1 MERWATDLRFSL
13 RALMRRPGFT
23 IIAVAMLALGI
34 GANTLIFSAVNG
46 VLLRP
51 LPYDNGD
58 RIGIL
63 WHTFGDGA
71 QDLPAVHALD
81 VMDYRD
87 RSELFEDFTIAT
99 GREWILGE
107 DDSPEVVDA
116 GIVEAGFFEFF
127 GATPLLGR
135 TFTPEEDVPT
145 AAPVVLLSHRLW
157 VRRFGSDPEIVGQTI
172 PLAGIRMLVVGVLPV
187 SFRLELPGEAFLLR
201 DPELWVSMR
210 LNHDRLPPRNF
221 TAYTGFGRLRPGA
234 TFAQAQTEI
243 EALAAGLMEEHP
255 EHASSKLEARIV
267 PLLDDV
273 VKEAHRTLV
282 VLFGAVALVLLIAC
296 ANVANLVMARSQTRT
311 GELALRR
318 ALGAGRGSVLRL
330 LVSESFVLSAA
341 GLVLGLILAQGG
353 LTLLASLGADSLPRL
368 EGVKIDGPVLLFS
381 AAVTILS
388 AALFGL
394 IPAMRMAGIGTAQQ
408 LRGASLAGATRS
420 ARRMTNALVVAEVAA
435 SLVLLFATG
444 LLVRT
449 FSAIGEVDPGYDLQE
464 VLTLR
469 TNLPIGRFADN
480 ESRVA
485 LQEQLLSRVRALP
498 GVDGAAVVSQL
509 PLTGSGPLQPYA
521 FNEETARNWESV
533 TADQRFV
540 SPSFFDVMGARMLSG
555 NTFTGDPETDG
566 FTIVID
572 DILAERAFPGQD
584 AVGELLQISPN
595 GTPEQFLNARIVGV
609 VEHLRLHDI
618 ARPNLPGIWF
628 PMGGSARFSLAIRA
642 SSNPQALIAPVRA
655 ILGELAPGAP
665 IEDVMTMETLAGE
678 TLATLRLMLGL
689 MTGFGLSAL
698 LLASLGI
705 YGVLS
710 QAVIRRSREI
720 GVRMAL
726 GQTPSEVRGEIVMEG
741 GRLIGLA
748 LLLGAPVAAGMGMA
762 ARSVLVG
769 VAPTDPATLITTSLI
784 LAAVG
789 LFACWIPARRATRV
803 DPAASL
809 RE

>member
-23 IIAVAMLALGI
+23 VIAVSMLALGI
-34 GANTLIFSAVNG
+34 GANTLIFSVVHG

-51 LPYDNGD
+51 LPYDNSD

-71 QDLPAVHALD
+71 QDLPAVHVLD
-81 VMDYRD
+81 VLDYRD
-87 RSELFEDFTIAT
+87 RSELFEDFTVAT

-107 DDSPEVVDA
+107 DDAPEVVDA
-116 GIVEAGFFEFF
+116 GFVEAGFFEFF

-135 TFTPEEDVPT
+135 TITPEDDVPG

-157 VRRFGSDPEIVGQTI
+157 VRRFGSDPDIVGQTI
-172 PLAGIRMLVVGVLPV
+172 PLAGNQMLVVGVLPE
-187 SFRLELPGEAFLLR
+187 SFRLELPGEAFLLN

-210 LNHDRLPPRNF
+210 LDRERLPPRNF
-221 TAYTGFGRLRPGA
+221 TGYTGFGRLRPGVNF
-234 TFAQAQTEI
+234 TQGQTEI
-243 EALAAGLMEEHP
+243 EALAARLREEHP
-255 EHASSKLEARIV
+255 EHASSRLEARVV

-282 VLFGAVALVLLIAC
+282 ILLGAVALVLLIAC
-296 ANVANLVMARSQTRT
+296 ANVANLVLARSQTRT
-311 GELALRR
+311 SELALRR
-318 ALGAGRGSVLRL
+318 ALGAGRGSVIRL
-330 LVSESFVLSAA
+330 LLSESVILSAA
-341 GLVLGLILAQGG
+341 GLLLGLLLAQGG
-353 LTLLASLGADSLPRL
+353 LTLLASLGANSVPRL
-368 EGVKIDGPVLLFS
+368 EGATLNAPVLLFS
-381 AAVTILS
+381 SGVTILS
-388 AALFGL
+388 AGLFGL
-394 IPAMRMAGIGTAQQ
+394 LPALRVAGGREAGQ
-408 LRGASLAGATRS
+408 LRGASVAGATRS

-444 LLVRT
+444 LLIRT
-449 FSAIGEVDPGYDLQE
+449 FSAIAEVDPGYDLEE

-485 LQEQLLSRVRALP
+485 LQDQLLARIRALP
-498 GVDGAAVVSQL
+498 GVEGAAVVSQL

-521 FNEETARNWESV
+521 WNEETARNWESV

-540 SPSFFDVMGARMLSG
+540 SPSFFDVMGARLISG
-555 NTFTGDPETDG
+555 DTFTGDPETDG
-566 FTIVID
+566 FTIVVD
-572 DILAERAFPGQD
+572 DLLAERAFPGMD
-584 AVGELLQISPN
+584 AVGQLLQINPN
-595 GTPEQFLNARIVGV
+595 GTPEEFLKARIVGV

-618 ARPNLPGIWF
+618 ARPGLPGIWF
-628 PMGGSARFSLAIRA
+628 PMRGSARFSLAIR
-642 SSNPQALIAPVRA
+642 SSNPAALIAPVRA

-665 IEDVMTMETLAGE
+665 IEEVVTMETRAGE
-678 TLATLRLMLGL
+678 TLVTLRLLLGL
-689 MTGFGLSAL
+689 MTGFGVSAL

-726 GQTPSEVRGEIVMEG
+726 GQAPAEVRREVVMEG
-741 GRLIGLA
+741 GRLIALA
-748 LLLGAPVAAGMGMA
+748 LLMGAPVAVGMGMA

-769 VAPTDPATLITTSLI
+769 VAPTDPATLITASMI
-784 LAAVG
+784 LTAVA
-789 LFACWIPARRATRV
+789 LVACWVPARRATRV